1 MSYDPLI
8 LKQIDGH
15 IVPPDDFLDV
25 LFQTVR
31 GIEDFIFAPNSE
43 PNDVYGVIT
52 TELPFT
58 KDILTRKAYMCMIL
72 LALLAM
78 ESDYNWEEGAD
89 TTAGAEKPDEVE
101 TGIAQVSA
109 NSMNFGDLREFA
121 KTVGINST
129 VDFIRLMKIKHS
141 FAIQYIIRLLRITY
155 KANGP
160 IVHKHINGWLNLEVV
175 EAIKLC
181 LNPPVSSNS

>member
-1 MSYDPLI
+1 MYDPLI
-8 LKQIDGH
+8 LKEIDGH
-15 IVPPDDFLDV
+15 VVPPTEFLDT
-25 LFQTVR
+25 LIETVC
-31 GIEDFIFAPNSE
+31 GMTDSIFAPNAE
-43 PNDVYGVIT
+43 LNDVYSEVSK
-52 TELPFT
+52 ELPFT

-72 LALLAM
+72 LALLAF
-78 ESDYNWEEGAD
+78 ESDYKWEEGAD
-89 TTAGAEKPDEVE
+89 TTAGPEKPDEVE

-121 KTVGINST
+121 ATVGIKT
-129 VDFIRLMKIKHS
+129 TEDFIRLMKIKHS

-160 IVHKHINGWLNLEVV
+160 IVHKLINGWLDLNVV
-175 EAIKLC
+175 NALKVC